1 MRYRTLGKTG
11 LRVSEVGFGAEWIGE
26 MSPATRRE
34 VMDVLNDGG
43 VNIVDCW
50 MSDPD
55 VRDALGQ
62 MIAPNRDQWIVQAH
76 IGSTWQDGQYVR
88 TREMDKVTPA
98 FEDEL
103 RRLKSDSF
111 ELGMIHYV
119 DEVAEYHSIMEGEFL
134 EYVLRL
140 RDAGTIQHIGLSTHN
155 PEVGLLAAKSGIVE
169 MIMFSINPAF
179 DMLPASEDI
188 NTLFEESY
196 DAGLS
201 GIEKVRAELYETCE
215 REDVGITVMKPYAG
229 GRLLDAEKS
238 PFGVALT
245 PAQCIHYCLTR
256 PAVASVMAGVSNAQQ
271 AAEALAYEDATEDEL
286 DYASVLANAPAHSYA
301 GQCTYCGHCQPC
313 VVGINIA
320 MVNKFHDLAASQD
333 TVPESVRAHYLDMD
347 AAARDCFACH
357 GCESRCPFGVK
368 IVDKM
373 KAAVELFGA

>member
-11 LRVSEVGFGAEWIGE
+11 LSVSEVGFGAEWVGKMTPE
-26 MSPATRRE
+26 VRHEVTRLFDE
-34 VMDVLNDGG
+34 TG

-50 MSDPD
+50 MPDPES
-55 VRDALGQ
+55 RDAVGE
-62 MIAPNRDQWIVQAH
+62 MIASDRERWVVQAH

-88 TREMDKVTPA
+88 TRDMDKVIPA

-103 RRLKSDSF
+103 RRLGSDSF

-119 DEVAEYHSIMEGEFL
+119 DEVAEYESIMNGPFL

-140 RDAGTIQHIGLSTHN
+140 RDEGAIQHVGLSTHN
-155 PEVGLLAAKSGIVE
+155 PDIGLLAARSGIVE

-188 NTLFEESY
+188 NTLFVDSY
-196 DAGLS
+196 DARLS
-201 GIEKVRAELYETCE
+201 GIERVRAELYETCE

-229 GRLLDAEKS
+229 GRLLDAGKS

-256 PAVASVMAGVSNAQQ
+256 PAVASVMAGVADVQQ
-271 AAEALAYEDATEDEL
+271 TVEALAYEDAMEGEL

-313 VVGINIA
+313 VVGIDIA
-320 MVNKFHDLAASQD
+320 MVNKFYDLASSQD
-333 TVPESVRAHYLDMD
+333 TVPGSVRAHYLDMD
-347 AAARDCFACH
+347 VTARDCFACH
-357 GCESRCPFGVK
+357 ACESRCPFGVK
-368 IVDKM
+368 IADKM